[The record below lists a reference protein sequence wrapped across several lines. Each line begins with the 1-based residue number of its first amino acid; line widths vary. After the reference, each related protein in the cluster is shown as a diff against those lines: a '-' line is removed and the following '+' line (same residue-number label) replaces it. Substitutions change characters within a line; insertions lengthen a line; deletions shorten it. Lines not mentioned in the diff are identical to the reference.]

1 MKKQHVFL
9 INAVAIGL
17 ILGLIIAAVVS
28 VMFGSDSAQAE
39 AEAEAET
46 QIEHQTES
54 ETQTEAE
61 EVSST
66 DLTDA
71 DFVKSLSEQDQ
82 AYLIAIICLATE
94 DGHAPSEVAETIAE
108 SFDEISEDYA
118 QRLVSA
124 SLITVC
130 SQTAE

>member
-1 MKKQHVFL
+1 MKKQHMIL
-9 INAVAIGL
+9 IAVAAISIALGAL
-17 ILGLIIAAVVS
+17 IMVGAVS
-28 VMFGSDSAQAE
+28 IFDSDSAQAE
-39 AEAEAET
+39 AETET
-46 QIEHQTES
+46 QIEHQTEAK
-54 ETQTEAE
+54 TQAEAE

-66 DLTDA
+66 ELTDA
-71 DFVKSLSEQDQ
+71 DFVKSMSEQEQ

-108 SFDEISEDYA
+108 NMDAISEDYA

-130 SQTAE
+130 NQTTE

>member
-1 MKKQHVFL
+1 MKEEYVRL
-9 INAVAIGL
+9 INVCAIGI
-17 ILGLIIAAVVS
+17 ILCACISALLVS
-28 VMFGSDSAQAE
+28 IFGTDSAQDGAE
-39 AEAEAET
+39 P
-46 QIEHQTES
+46 QS
-54 ETQTEAE
+54 ETQVETQVEYEPEAE

-66 DLTDA
+66 ELTDA

-94 DGHAPSEVAETIAE
+94 DGNAPSEVAETIAE